1 MGLFSRN
8 TPRESNEKPAVYDDY
23 EYDYD
28 PDRGY
33 NNQTSDGQMH
43 SLDTERAGVTS
54 AQFSRLWKL
63 NIAAFVF
70 QAASAAAIYSFID
83 PDKKFNFFTNY
94 PLLLEVGNGTD
105 AEEVRV
111 DLGPDPKVAFSYS
124 IGWLSAVFL
133 TLSAL
138 DHLIVSLPPFKGL
151 YERGISNNYNI
162 FRWIEYSLSASVM
175 RVLIGV
181 LSGVTDLHIQFLI
194 FGLTMITMFFGMIF
208 ELENR
213 KKRLVAQRQ
222 ISWYL
227 FWLGFIPHIFSWA
240 VVVAFFFYSVS
251 NGDPPNFVYA
261 IIFIIFVLDLTFAIV
276 LGLQW
281 SAKGCFRPYVNG
293 EIAFIILS
301 FTSKNLLAW
310 INFIGGNR

>member
-33 NNQTSDGQMH
+33 SNQTSDGQMH

-54 AQFSRLWKL
+54 AQFRRLWRL

-70 QAASAAAIYSFID
+70 QAGSAAAIYSFID

-94 PLLLEVGNGTD
+94 PLLLEVGNETD

-133 TLSAL
+133 TLSAF

-151 YERGISNNYNI
+151 YERGVRDILRDV
-162 FRWIEYSLSASVM
+162 F
-175 RVLIGV
+175 
-181 LSGVTDLHIQFLI
+181 
-194 FGLTMITMFFGMIF
+194 
-208 ELENR
+208 
-213 KKRLVAQRQ
+213 
-222 ISWYL
+222 
-227 FWLGFIPHIFSWA
+227 
-240 VVVAFFFYSVS
+240 
-251 NGDPPNFVYA
+251 
-261 IIFIIFVLDLTFAIV
+261 
-276 LGLQW
+276 
-281 SAKGCFRPYVNG
+281 CFRMNVFCQLFTNLTN
-293 EIAFIILS
+293 IASFFWNNKIIIIY
-301 FTSKNLLAW
+301 TD
-310 INFIGGNR
+310 

>member
-8 TPRESNEKPAVYDDY
+8 TPSKSNENAVVHDDY
-23 EYDYD
+23 DYDYD

-33 NNQTSDGQMH
+33 SDQTGGGQMH
-43 SLDTERAGVTS
+43 SLDTERAGVTT
-54 AQFSRLWKL
+54 AQFRRLWKL
-63 NIAAFVF
+63 NIAAFLF

-94 PLLLEVGNGTD
+94 PLQLELGNGTD
-105 AEEVRV
+105 TEVRI

-181 LSGVTDLHIQFLI
+181 LSGVTDLHMQFLI
-194 FGLTMITMFFGMIF
+194 FGLTLITMLFGMIF

-213 KKRLVAQRQ
+213 KKRLVAQRE
-222 ISWYL
+222 IRWYL

-261 IIFIIFVLDLTFAIV
+261 IIFIIFILDLTFAIV

-281 SAKGCFRPYVNG
+281 LARGCFRPYVNG
-293 EIAFIILS
+293 EIAFIVLS